1 MERNRLIAKA
11 EIVFSMAVFGTIS
24 IFVRNIPLPSAELAL
39 CRAVIAAATLL
50 VWQLLTRTM
59 VRFQDIKKELPLLL
73 LSGAAMGVNWILF
86 FQAYKYTSVALAT
99 LSYYFAPVLVTVASP
114 LLFQERLTGRQMFCF
129 VMSTLGSGHGH
140 RGQRRGRQP

>member
-99 LSYYFAPVLVTVASP
+99 LSYYFAGRGTRLGCSSA
-114 LLFQERLTGRQMFCF
+114 LERRC
-129 VMSTLGSGHGH
+129 STRPWCSAT
-140 RGQRRGRQP
+140 RESAM